1 MLLPDEVA
9 LVTGGARGTGA
20 AVARVLVAEG
30 AHVVVTDVD
39 AEGGEAT
46 AAALGDRAR
55 FEPLDVTDPDQWRDV
70 VARTIDRHGRVDV
83 LVNNAAV
90 LHIGGLDDTDPET
103 FRRVVDV
110 NLAGPFLG
118 IRAVA
123 PAMRDHGGGS
133 IVNIASL
140 DALVGMNGVSAYAA
154 SKWGLRGLAKSLAL
168 ELGRSSIRI
177 NTVCPAGG
185 NPAMFA
191 PWAAGLGGLGD
202 ALVHYLGDRA
212 IPREATLDE
221 IAQVVAFLA
230 SDRAS
235 FVTGADV
242 PVDGGHSAGSY
253 LAGFDRL

>member
-1 MLLPDEVA
+1 MLLSEQVA

>member
-1 MLLPDEVA
+1 
-9 LVTGGARGTGA
+9 
-20 AVARVLVAEG
+20 
-30 AHVVVTDVD
+30 
-39 AEGGEAT
+39 
-46 AAALGDRAR
+46 
-55 FEPLDVTDPDQWRDV
+55 
-70 VARTIDRHGRVDV
+70 
-83 LVNNAAV
+83 
-90 LHIGGLDDTDPET
+90 
-103 FRRVVDV
+103 
-110 NLAGPFLG
+110 
-118 IRAVA
+118 
-123 PAMRDHGGGS
+123 MRDHGGGS